1 MLVCHRLVQLTFL
14 YWHSRMFLLCCRSHH
29 ALTVCVTVALFISS
43 LSASRCAHCVSLCA
57 LTVSRCTHRVSRCTY
72 RASCCAHC
80 VSLYSLCR
88 AGLSRINDLVI
99 RTLLA
104 VEPSVRSACGMYQ
117 THHSSCFELLGFDVL
132 VEDNLRPWLVE
143 VVRSL
148 CI

>member
-1 MLVCHRLVQLTFL
+1 MWFSVSHRLRLSVLVCHRLVHLTFL
-14 YWHSRMFLLCCRSHH
+14 YWHSRMFSLCCRSHH
-29 ALTVCVTVALFISS
+29 ALRHDLTVCVTVALFIPS
-43 LSASRCAHCVSLCA
+43 LSASRCALALCLAVLSL
-57 LTVSRCTHRVSRCTY
+57 
-72 RASCCAHC
+72 
-80 VSLYSLCR
+80 SLAVLSLSLAVLC
-88 AGLSRINDLVI
+88 RINDLVI